1 MCEDKAACVIVHV
14 VYPYDARLAHELT
27 VRPGD
32 LLEVSRSEWN
42 SGKEWIVG
50 EYIGKVHKDD
60 ASAEELVKHFSFG
73 GVTSLVSDH
82 DDNVAQVECDR
93 RKDVFRQFL
102 VEHTINEPS
111 PPGCDASEEPP
122 SEKPIGTEI
131 TFKGKDYIV
140 AEAVEN
146 WFQCIICHELADEP
160 RVTTCCAKTICTDCN
175 QKCQR
180 GFSRNYQCP
189 SCRQVD
195 YRSTE
200 DPRARQRIL
209 TLMTYCSNAECQWKG
224 FLKDLD
230 SHISKECPFEKVL
243 CQQCRRVKSLR
254 SVIETHM
261 KNDCKKRPVK
271 CPRCGI
277 EEEDDGE
284 DDFVPVLTHSTL
296 VNEHYKTCPKWPMRC
311 SNRCDP
317 QLTFTRDGLQH
328 LASDTECPEKEID
341 CQFASVAM
349 GCKEKRKLRYMDE
362 HIQETTAEHL
372 TLLMGDYLRLKKAHS
387 TLERSHSTLEKS
399 HSTLEK
405 AHSTL
410 EKAHSTLQYNY
421 DRLKEKEKVTKQ
433 ESDHMV
439 KITLQKWHTET

>member
-1 MCEDKAACVIVHV
+1 MCADKAACVIVRV
-14 VYPYDARLAHELT
+14 VYPYDARLGHELT

-32 LLEVSRSEWN
+32 LLEASRSEWN

-50 EYIGKVHKDD
+50 EYTGKVHKDD
-60 ASAEELVKHFSFG
+60 ASAGELVKHFSFG

-277 EEEDDGE
+277 EDE
-284 DDFVPVLTHSTL
+284 VKAYYYSALTHSTL

-311 SNRCDP
+311 PNRCDP
-317 QLTFTRDGLQH
+317 QLTFTRDGLQEH
-328 LASDTECPEKEID
+328 LTSDTECPEKEID
-341 CQFASVAM
+341 CQFASV

-362 HIQETTAEHL
+362 HIQETTSEHL
-372 TLLMGDYLRLKKAHS
+372 TLLMGDYLRLKN
-387 TLERSHSTLEKS
+387 
-399 HSTLEK
+399 

-410 EKAHSTLQYNY
+410 EKAHSTLQNNY
-421 DRLKEKEKVTKQ
+421 DRLKEKCDTPQVNSLQFTKVKNF
-433 ESDHMV
+433 
-439 KITLQKWHTET
+439 KRGY

>member
-1 MCEDKAACVIVHV
+1 MCADKAAYVIVRV
-14 VYPYDARLAHELT
+14 VYPYDARLGHELT

-60 ASAEELVKHFSFG
+60 ACAEELVKHFSFG

-82 DDNVAQVECDR
+82 DDNVAQAECDR

-111 PPGCDASEEPP
+111 PPGCDASEEPS

-140 AEAVEN
+140 AEAVED

-160 RVTTCCAKTICTDCN
+160 RVTTCCAKTICTACN
-175 QKCQR
+175 QKCQS
-180 GFSRNYQCP
+180 GFGRNYQCP

-209 TLMTYCSNAECQWKG
+209 TLMTFCSNVECQWKG

-230 SHISKECPFEKVL
+230 SHINKGCPFEKVL
-243 CQQCRRVKSLR
+243 CQQCGQVTALR

-277 EEEDDGE
+277 EDE
-284 DDFVPVLTHSTL
+284 VIMAYYVSALTHSTL

-311 SNRCDP
+311 PNRCDP
-317 QLTFTRDGLQH
+317 QLTFTRDGLQEH

-341 CQFASVAM
+341 CQFASV

-362 HIQETTAEHL
+362 HIQETTSEHL
-372 TLLMGDYLRLKKAHS
+372 TLLMEITYDLRMLI
-387 TLERSHSTLEKS
+387 LL
-399 HSTLEK
+399 
-405 AHSTL
+405 
-410 EKAHSTLQYNY
+410 
-421 DRLKEKEKVTKQ
+421 
-433 ESDHMV
+433 
-439 KITLQKWHTET
+439 